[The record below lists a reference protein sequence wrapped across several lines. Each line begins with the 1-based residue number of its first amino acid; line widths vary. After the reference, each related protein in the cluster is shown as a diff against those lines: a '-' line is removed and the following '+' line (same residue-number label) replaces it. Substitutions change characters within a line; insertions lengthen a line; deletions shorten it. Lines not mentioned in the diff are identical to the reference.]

1 LLIQSTV
8 IGLSIA
14 VNRHQP
20 ERLFAIIAGS
30 DAAQDGTCPARAV
43 VPSGHGTT
51 ARAMKKN

>member
-1 LLIQSTV
+1 MSCIHIRIEEVEQED
-8 IGLSIA
+8 LS
-14 VNRHQP
+14 
-20 ERLFAIIAGS
+20 LS